1 MHQCANCVS
10 NKCTTFLVVRSRSRL
25 QVSQLPHPMKRVADW
40 ERLMSL
46 GPLGREWNSE
56 SAFRRLTQPPVRTA
70 LGAIIRPPS
79 KAQLTTRKSKQR
91 RALEAD
97 AELAALDRA
106 LLDGDEPT
114 LAAASEQL
122 DANAR
127 APREKKK
134 ANTRPPAEPPTSAT
148 NDTAHPQFILI
159 D

>member
-1 MHQCANCVS
+1 MCFSLQTA
-10 NKCTTFLVVRSRSRL
+10 FIVVRSRSRL
-25 QVSQLPHPMKRVADW
+25 KVSQLPHPMKRVADW

-70 LGAIIRPPS
+70 LGAIIWPPS
-79 KAQLTTRKSKQR
+79 KAQLSARKSKQR

-114 LAAASEQL
+114 LAAAAAASDQS
-122 DANAR
+122 DAIAR
-127 APREKKK
+127 TPGEKKS
-134 ANTRPPAEPPTSAT
+134 NTRPLAEPSTTAT
-148 NDTAHPQFILI
+148 NDTAHPPFILV

>member
-1 MHQCANCVS
+1 MINS
-10 NKCTTFLVVRSRSRL
+10 FFLVTRV
-25 QVSQLPHPMKRVADW
+25 QVAQLPHPIKRVADW

-79 KAQLTTRKSKQR
+79 KAQLGARKTKQR

-114 LAAASEQL
+114 LAAASSRQS
-122 DANAR
+122 DALVRTAG
-127 APREKKK
+127 EKKSD
-134 ANTRPPAEPPTSAT
+134 NAEATSSST
-148 NDTAHPQFILI
+148 NDTAHPQFILV

>member
-1 MHQCANCVS
+1 
-10 NKCTTFLVVRSRSRL
+10 
-25 QVSQLPHPMKRVADW
+25 MKRVADW

-79 KAQLTTRKSKQR
+79 KSQLSARKSKQR

-114 LAAASEQL
+114 LAAAAAIAST
-122 DANAR
+122 
-127 APREKKK
+127 PGEKKK
-134 ANTRPPAEPPTSAT
+134 ANTRPSEEPSTSAT
-148 NDTAHPQFILI
+148 NDTAHPPFILV